1 MALEAKF
8 RQSISWQKAMN
19 LATAVY
25 EVTKPFP
32 KEEMFGLTSQL
43 RRASVSVP
51 SNIAEGQGRTS
62 VGEFIQFIGMAR
74 GSVLEVQTQLE
85 LALRLSLG
93 RPEQVEAVQEMAME
107 LTTILNAILATTRA
121 RAAAKLKA
129 RSRGRRTT

>member
-1 MALEAKF
+1 
-8 RQSISWQKAMN
+8 
-19 LATAVY
+19 
-25 EVTKPFP
+25 
-32 KEEMFGLTSQL
+32 MFGLTSQL